1 MINKQNINGM
11 GSTSALI
18 ILNILEKSPNLT
30 IMDPKGEII
39 GSDLQKALDSFK
51 ERFGVTFDEVIT
63 SKETRLKI
71 RKKLDEETARLYEEF
86 IQNIDNPERE
96 SKEIISK
103 EYVAESKTILKGIKK
118 LSAKI
123 NI

>member
-1 MINKQNINGM
+1 LINKQNINGM